1 MLFTPFI
8 RAELLL
14 AEILLVTAASTG
26 AFSTDPCVKI
36 AGSQYVDPADAIACQ
51 KSFAFNET
59 LKQNLLSVVSG
70 VFDSFTFED
79 YYLSSPPPFEES
91 TTNIRA
97 EIARINATKYAVSTF
112 PKNNLNIR
120 PLNIT
125 MIQDRL
131 RP

>member
-97 EIARINATKYAVSTF
+97 EIARINATKYAVSTLS
-112 PKNNLNIR
+112 KNNLNIR
-120 PLNIT
+120 SLNIT